1 MNISMQENTIFKNEY
16 LYFREMQNMNEE
28 DQEVEVSTSTK
39 WTVTGIKLPGRVQK
53 VAVCAAQSLI
63 GAKSL

>member
-1 MNISMQENTIFKNEY
+1 MNQ
-16 LYFREMQNMNEE
+16 E
-28 DQEVEVSTSTK
+28 DQEVEMSTSTK
-39 WTVTGIKLPGRVQK
+39 WTVTGVELPGSVQK

>member
-1 MNISMQENTIFKNEY
+1 
-16 LYFREMQNMNEE
+16 MNEE

-39 WTVTGIKLPGRVQK
+39 WIVTGIKVPIKVQK